1 MSEKYK
7 LGLNT
12 PAKKVEMEVNGTF
25 SPKDVENFVNEY
37 QKIVDKIN
45 ATEYTLDIDCSK
57 LDILQQEMVPSM
69 EGAFTLYKES
79 GFKKVI
85 LNVKSSVLKMQLSR
99 LARNTKLT
107 TAEIVEL

>member
-7 LGLNT
+7 LGLNMSS
-12 PAKKVEMEVNGTF
+12 KVVEMEVKGTF
-25 SPKDVENFVNEY
+25 SPTDVENFVSDY
-37 QKIVDKIN
+37 QKIVGKIN
-45 ATEYTLDIDCSK
+45 PTEYILDIDCSK

-69 EGAFTLYKES
+69 EGAFTMYKES

-107 TAEIVEL
+107 TAEVVEI